1 MPEAGAKEVFRDP
14 TAPTAGIAAPTGAA
28 IRGDG
33 GVRVNGRWSY
43 ASGITHCDWV
53 FAGCLVMENG
63 QPRMTPHGPEI
74 IHVWLPVANV
84 TIHDTW
90 YVSGLCGTG
99 SNDFSAT
106 DVFVPEQRIFAL
118 LDPAGHRKEPLY
130 QMPPV
135 GMFVYQVVCVSLGIA
150 RAALDELTEIAQK
163 KAPTLYTQVLA
174 DKAATQIDFAR
185 AEAALG
191 GARAFLFEAVEEIFE
206 TLRSGKTPTM
216 RQIAM
221 GRIAANHAAATAAQ
235 VAQTASTL
243 TGGSAIYT
251 ALSDATP
258 RTRRRGRPAP
268 LHGRAPRLGGSRPRP
283 DAPRALRAG
292 VLTSGPFL
300 EGCLSR
306 VSKEVDMSDPNEPE
320 NDNTEPRDSG
330 GFQEDPATQGLKD
343 PPFIQPGEDSGEWTR
358 GGGTDP
364 NEIREAPRRGGDAE
378 PES

>member
-1 MPEAGAKEVFRDP
+1 METSAVSKGIRDLLPAIRARRDEIEKARRMPRDLVDQIRRTGVFALGVPRSVGGQEASPVDLMRAIEAVASADGSAGWCTMIGCSGNLASGYMPEAGAKEVFRDP

-28 IRGDG
+28 IRSDG

-84 TIHDTW
+84 TIQDTW

-99 SNDFSAT
+99 SNDFTAT

-150 RAALDELTEIAQK
+150 RAALDELTETAQK
-163 KAPTLYTQVLA
+163 KTPTLYSQVLA

-191 GARAFLFEAVEEIFE
+191 GARAFLFEAVEEIWE
-206 TLRSGKTPTM
+206 TLRAGKTPTM
-216 RQIAM
+216 RQIAT
-221 GRIAANHAAATAAQ
+221 GRIAANHAADTAAQ
-235 VAQTASTL
+235 VARTASTL
-243 TGGSAIYT
+243 TGGSA
-251 ALSDATP
+251 ALI
-258 RTRRRGRPAP
+258 
-268 LHGRAPRLGGSRPRP
+268 
-283 DAPRALRAG
+283 LRSSTMMAAAC
-292 VLTSGPFL
+292 S
-300 EGCLSR
+300 CSCAC
-306 VSKEVDMSDPNEPE
+306 SIK
-320 NDNTEPRDSG
+320 
-330 GFQEDPATQGLKD
+330 
-343 PPFIQPGEDSGEWTR
+343 
-358 GGGTDP
+358 
-364 NEIREAPRRGGDAE
+364 
-378 PES
+378 